1 MIIVWLKNTI
11 YQENYPYTCML
22 PLKLEYFP
30 IRLSEEKKQYILLFK
45 FGDVPIV
52 WFRTLLSK
60 EIKKSLK
67 MHGHDHRASLIF
79 CLVFRLVKIEHN
91 KTRGPGVLCVY
102 I

>member
-11 YQENYPYTCML
+11 YQENYPYML

-30 IRLSEEKKQYILLFK
+30 IRWSEEKNQYILLFK

-60 EIKKSLK
+60 EIKKYKNAWPRPSSL
-67 MHGHDHRASLIF
+67 LNILP
-79 CLVFRLVKIEHN
+79 CIPTCQN
-91 KTRGPGVLCVY
+91 WTQ
-102 I
+102 